1 MAQNIDYRLQL
12 RSCKTLFADR
22 QAAEQYIKRGNVDF
36 ARNGLFGEPVLLF
49 YGDKDAPNMMLVVG
63 SNMQMAGA
71 ETSDAMP
78 SYSIIDDSNT
88 IKEYITEMGVDPET
102 VNAISD
108 KLNRTINT
116 LGLVVVEDDNLRY
129 PEVVYEPETERLN
142 GLTVTEAIDTLADE
156 IDGLAEVKISKKDE
170 NNHDFDDNIL
180 GYVTDGLLAAVNL
193 DFDPNTNTLTFSRS
207 GVDKTDGN
215 KFKTDAFQKNIV
227 LNSPKIVREASYNP
241 ATNELVITFEG
252 DVPNTVR
259 IPVSGLIDEFRAN
272 NNGRT
277 VTVNINTDGE
287 GGFTEF
293 SADVNLASTDN
304 LIEKTNGTLRVSA
317 NAVETI
323 ADRSA
328 ATVETRLNTVI
339 SQLNTN
345 KADKSYVDESVTG
358 VVSDITYEDKKLMV
372 SYKNTEGS
380 TALDLRDLV
389 DDYILT
395 PATDDKLGGVI
406 IEEGSGLAIDE
417 EGHLSVDIEDHDTT
431 YTAGN
436 GITISRNNEISVR
449 LDGHD
454 PFLTLDIYG
463 DGSDTAL
470 HTTGIPEAIAD
481 ATGELANAIESEYVK
496 KNDVVVNSSELT
508 ASNANPVSAKVLLE
522 YGTAIQTNINGKQD
536 ILTFDSTPTAGSDN
550 PVTSDGILS
559 ALNTKQD
566 VISDLAAIREGAASG
581 DTALQDSD
589 VNGWLTDVSMES
601 EGSEPTLLFSRN
613 GQETKRVEF
622 KSGNGITMSKGQ
634 GGSNEIYASAKLSQ
648 ETGNALSLKTDG
660 LFADAYTKADA
671 DNKFVSGSGIN
682 EYGFITKTEAD
693 NTYAVPSDLDA
704 YVEKVNGKGLSSNDF
719 TNELK
724 TKLDSLSQI
733 TIDSELSP
741 TSTNPVMNKVV
752 TNALNSKQQSLT
764 SSETVAITDYNG
776 NPQPNVLL
784 NDNLNDNIITKNGG
798 LYANVDIIVNS
809 AANTITLRRSG
820 NEDKTIALP
829 ELPGVKTVESSSYN
843 ATTKT
848 LTIVFA
854 GDDHPSVTIPVA
866 DLVGDMRLTVL
877 NGVNEPVTLTL
888 SESQSGG
895 QTLAASFDASKLNL
909 IPDGSDSKIILTPN
923 GANRRM
929 AAKVDVEGLVS
940 VEIEGDNNAL
950 QYNASTNSLFV
961 KDLEPRIVQA
971 EATVGSYET
980 RLQEMA
986 AMITN
991 LSNQITDYENR
1002 ISELE
1007 TYINERMLDFNDVN
1021 ADGQIDENDNIDF

>member
-22 QAAEQYIKRGNVDF
+22 QAAEQYLKRGNVDF

-88 IKEYITEMGVDPET
+88 IKEYVTEIGVDPET

-215 KFKTDAFQKNIV
+215 RFKTDAFQKTIV

-241 ATNELVITFEG
+241 ATNELIITFEG

-293 SADVNLASTDN
+293 SAEVNLASTDN

-328 ATVETRLNTVI
+328 ATVETRLNTAI
-339 SQLNTN
+339 SQLTTN

-380 TALDLRDLV
+380 TELDLRDLV

-406 IEEGSGLAIDE
+406 IEAGSGLAIDE
-417 EGHLSVDIEDHDTT
+417 EGHLTVDIEDHDTT

-470 HTTGIPEAIAD
+470 HTTGIPEAIA
-481 ATGELANAIESEYVK
+481 ES
-496 KNDVVVNSSELT
+496 
-508 ASNANPVSAKVLLE
+508 
-522 YGTAIQTNINGKQD
+522 
-536 ILTFDSTPTAGSDN
+536 
-550 PVTSDGILS
+550 
-559 ALNTKQD
+559 
-566 VISDLAAIREGAASG
+566 
-581 DTALQDSD
+581 
-589 VNGWLTDVSMES
+589 
-601 EGSEPTLLFSRN
+601 
-613 GQETKRVEF
+613 
-622 KSGNGITMSKGQ
+622 
-634 GGSNEIYASAKLSQ
+634 
-648 ETGNALSLKTDG
+648 
-660 LFADAYTKADA
+660 
-671 DNKFVSGSGIN
+671 
-682 EYGFITKTEAD
+682 
-693 NTYAVPSDLDA
+693 
-704 YVEKVNGKGLSSNDF
+704 
-719 TNELK
+719 
-724 TKLDSLSQI
+724 
-733 TIDSELSP
+733 
-741 TSTNPVMNKVV
+741 
-752 TNALNSKQQSLT
+752 
-764 SSETVAITDYNG
+764 
-776 NPQPNVLL
+776 
-784 NDNLNDNIITKNGG
+784 
-798 LYANVDIIVNS
+798 IV
-809 AANTITLRRSG
+809 
-820 NEDKTIALP
+820 
-829 ELPGVKTVESSSYN
+829 
-843 ATTKT
+843 
-848 LTIVFA
+848 
-854 GDDHPSVTIPVA
+854 
-866 DLVGDMRLTVL
+866 
-877 NGVNEPVTLTL
+877 
-888 SESQSGG
+888 
-895 QTLAASFDASKLNL
+895 
-909 IPDGSDSKIILTPN
+909 
-923 GANRRM
+923 
-929 AAKVDVEGLVS
+929 
-940 VEIEGDNNAL
+940 
-950 QYNASTNSLFV
+950 
-961 KDLEPRIVQA
+961 
-971 EATVGSYET
+971 
-980 RLQEMA
+980 
-986 AMITN
+986 
-991 LSNQITDYENR
+991 
-1002 ISELE
+1002 
-1007 TYINERMLDFNDVN
+1007 
-1021 ADGQIDENDNIDF
+1021 